1 MPDDDV
7 KLLPHENSP
16 VLQKA
21 GVSPLSNTENVP
33 DMEMWRKARTASYGK
48 VALKLG
54 KENGVEEE
62 IISGV
67 VVKHYN

>member
-21 GVSPLSNTENVP
+21 GMAPLSNTENAP
-33 DMEMWRKARTASYGK
+33 DMEMWRKSRTASYGR
-48 VALKLG
+48 VTLKPS

-67 VVKHYN
+67 VVKYYN